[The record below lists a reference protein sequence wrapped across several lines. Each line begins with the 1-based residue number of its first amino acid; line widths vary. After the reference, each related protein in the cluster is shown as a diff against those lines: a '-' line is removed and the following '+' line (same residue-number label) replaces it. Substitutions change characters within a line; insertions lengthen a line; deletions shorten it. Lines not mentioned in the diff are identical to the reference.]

1 MRPFAV
7 LLAALLTPAVAGA
20 DTTIPSKALFGPSSY
35 RLSTAPEVAQFLD
48 RVAEK
53 VKSSPDAFLRV
64 EVHADERPGALD
76 NTVLADRRAKEI
88 LKELKKRGLKRRTL
102 GSDAVG
108 HSGVQPTPTTSRIV
122 FDFVNDATVDVPPT
136 WR

>member
-1 MRPFAV
+1 MRHLAV
-7 LLAALLTPAVAGA
+7 LLAALLVPAVASA

-35 RLSTAPEVAQFLD
+35 RLSSAPEVAQFLD

-53 VKSSPDAFLRV
+53 VKSSPDGFVRL

-76 NTVLADRRAKEI
+76 NTVLADKRAKVL
-88 LKELKKRGLKRRTL
+88 LKELKKRGLKKRAL

-108 HSGVQPTPTTSRIV
+108 HSGVQPTPGTSRIV
-122 FDFVNDATVDVPPT
+122 FDFANDATVDVPPT
-136 WR
+136 WK